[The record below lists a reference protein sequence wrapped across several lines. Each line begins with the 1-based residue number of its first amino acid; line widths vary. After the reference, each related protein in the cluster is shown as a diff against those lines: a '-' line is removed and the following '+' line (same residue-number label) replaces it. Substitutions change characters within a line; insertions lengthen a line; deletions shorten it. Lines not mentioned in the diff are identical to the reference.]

1 MRIRKAGKVAE
12 NLWYLG
18 RKESGVYIL
27 EGRDGSVMLNG
38 GIALILPD
46 VLEQMKTFRIDPGK
60 IRKIVI
66 LHSHFDHVGI
76 VPYFKRTWPAIE
88 VCASRRAWDIL
99 KMPKAVETANTFSG
113 LVARHMGAEEAL
125 AGFDVDWRDDVSGT
139 VLSEGDRIDLGTAT
153 LTILETPGHSSC
165 SITAYEPEMK
175 VLFPSDAVGIP
186 YKNTAFPSG
195 NSDYTQYQKNLERL
209 KGLPVRYL
217 CADHY
222 GFVAGEEAETFV
234 DTTIEESRK
243 MRSEMAS
250 LFRDE
255 KDVDDAARAMTER
268 FYERS
273 PDYFVSPDIM
283 EGVFRQMV
291 KHVAKGLS

>member
-88 VCASRRAWDIL
+88 VYASRRAWDIL
-99 KMPKAVETANTFSG
+99 KMQKAIETANTFSR

-165 SITAYEPEMK
+165 SITAYEPGMK

-186 YKNTAFPSG
+186 YEKTAFPSG
-195 NSDYTQYQKNLERL
+195 NSDYTQYQKSLEKL

-234 DTTIEESRK
+234 DETIEEARK

-250 LFRDE
+250 LFRE
-255 KDVDDAARAMTER
+255 KKDVDASARAMTDR
-268 FYERS
+268 FYEKS
-273 PDYFVSPDIM
+273 PDYFISPDIM

-291 KHVAKGLS
+291 KHIARDLS

>member
-38 GIALILPD
+38 GIAFILPD
-46 VLEQMKTFRIDPGK
+46 VLEQMKSFGIDPGK
-60 IRKIVI
+60 IKKIVI

-76 VPYFKRTWPAIE
+76 VPYFKRTWPGIE

-99 KMPKAVETANTFSG
+99 KMPKAIETANTFSRI
-113 LVARHMGAEEAL
+113 VARQMGALEAL
-125 AGFDVDWRDDVSGT
+125 EGFDVDWRDDVSGT
-139 VLSEGDRIDLGTAT
+139 ALSEGDRIDLGTAT

-165 SITAYEPEMK
+165 SIAAYEPEMK
-175 VLFPSDAVGIP
+175 VLFSSDAVGIP
-186 YKNTAFPSG
+186 YENTAFPSG
-195 NSDYTQYQKNLERL
+195 NSDYTQYQKSLERL
-209 KGLPVRYL
+209 KGLPVQYL

-222 GFVAGEEAETFV
+222 GFVTGKEAETFV
-234 DTTIEESRK
+234 EATIEEARK
-243 MRSEMAS
+243 MRTEMES
-250 LFRDE
+250 LFRDK
-255 KDVDDAARAMTER
+255 KDVDASAKAMTDR
-268 FYERS
+268 FYEIN
-273 PDYFVSPDIM
+273 PNYFISSDIM

-291 KHVAKGLS
+291 KHLAKGLS